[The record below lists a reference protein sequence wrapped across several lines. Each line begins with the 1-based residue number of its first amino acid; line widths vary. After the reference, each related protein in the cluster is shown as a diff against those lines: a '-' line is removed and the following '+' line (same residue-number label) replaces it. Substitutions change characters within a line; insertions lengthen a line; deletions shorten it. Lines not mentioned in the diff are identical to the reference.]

1 MFTSTQPRQLRHL
14 SRLDIPAHIMSIIDD
29 FLLGGNA
36 ETDAAIG
43 TRQMVCAGQTFD
55 VVWNDARK
63 SFEGALGGLES
74 NLQATAVAQPSAVTN
89 PVGMLQKRCTID
101 GEAFRVAEVTVGNV
115 AVTFTLAS
123 INDAR

>member
-1 MFTSTQPRQLRHL
+1 
-14 SRLDIPAHIMSIIDD
+14 MSDIDD

-36 ETDAAIG
+36 ETDLAIG
-43 TRQMVCAGQTFD
+43 TRQMTCAGQTFP

-74 NLQATAVAQPSAVTN
+74 NLQATAVAQPANVAN
-89 PVGMLQKRCTID
+89 PVEMLQKRCTID
-101 GEAFRVAEVTVGNV
+101 GEAFRVAEVAVGNV

>member
-1 MFTSTQPRQLRHL
+1 MS
-14 SRLDIPAHIMSIIDD
+14 DIDN

-36 ETDAAIG
+36 ETDLAIG
-43 TRQMVCAGQTFD
+43 TRQMTCAGQTFP

-74 NLQATAVAQPSAVTN
+74 NLQATAVAQPANVAN
-89 PVGMLQKRCTID
+89 PVEMLQKRCTID
-101 GEAFRVAEVTVGNV
+101 GEAFRVAEVAVGNI

-123 INDAR
+123 ANDAR